1 MAAAD
6 RPGVV
11 VGRREWGYPGAGSNE
26 ARGQKEMVNCHIYE
40 DGWATQHG
48 TRGGCCLDANEVVL
62 RATMRLMRAKEQNG
76 RKREEYE
83 E

>member
-1 MAAAD
+1 
-6 RPGVV
+6 
-11 VGRREWGYPGAGSNE
+11 
-26 ARGQKEMVNCHIYE
+26 MVNCHIYE
-40 DGWATQHG
+40 DGWATQYG